1 MLGVHQYQETQGDDV
16 AKFSSSM
23 HIHELHSSTDA
34 QARNMAMID
43 NEVIP
48 KNRGWLD
55 RSANNRVLRLMISS
69 WVDVGA
75 SCQQNSIYNLKT
87 RNKLNG
93 IYF

>member
-1 MLGVHQYQETQGDDV
+1 
-16 AKFSSSM
+16 
-23 HIHELHSSTDA
+23 
-34 QARNMAMID
+34 MAMIQPIQKVRFQRIA
-43 NEVIP
+43 N
-48 KNRGWLD
+48 WLN
-55 RSANNRVLRLMISS
+55 RSANNRILRLMISS